1 MIYMTPRIF
10 VDTNVLVYA
19 YDREWPEKQRIALE
33 LLDGLVSKQQAV
45 CSAQVLAE
53 FFVVVTRGIPEPL
66 ASEQA
71 LITIDRLR
79 QCLEVVP
86 VTAAVVREAA
96 RAVVTYRMSFWDA
109 QIWAAAHLNQVE
121 LILSEDLPG
130 NASVEGV
137 NYRNPFPH

>member
-1 MIYMTPRIF
+1 MVPRIF

-19 YDREWPEKQRIALE
+19 YDREWPAKQQISAR
-33 LLDGLVSKQQAV
+33 LLDDLITSQQAV

-53 FFVVVTRGIPEPL
+53 FFVVVTQKIPEPL
-66 ASEQA
+66 SLEQA
-71 LITIDRLR
+71 LTTIDRLR
-79 QCLEVVP
+79 QCVEVVP

-109 QIWAAAHLNQVE
+109 QVWAVAHLNQIE

-130 NASVEGV
+130 SASIEGV
-137 NYRNPFPH
+137 NYRNPFPQ

>member
-1 MIYMTPRIF
+1 M
-10 VDTNVLVYA
+10 DTNVLVYA